1 MPPMAESNLSGGNI
15 VGSMVRIGSNLLA
28 VVAGVVVL
36 GGCGG
41 GSSVDSAAEPSGATP
56 SMTASRAI
64 STTAEPASCP
74 ALSADPLVT
83 KELKT
88 ALAATH
94 LPVGACLESVDVV
107 GDPRR
112 LDEMVFLITLDVPTA
127 ATPDDLRPIAT
138 DIAHVWKESE
148 LGQRTAEL
156 GITNWG
162 YAGAKYMEYLMDNEF
177 RNHPWNGT
185 PSREAE
191 LAIWTVTAKG

>member
-1 MPPMAESNLSGGNI
+1 MTESNLSGGNM
-15 VGSMVRIGSNLLA
+15 VGSMVRTGSSLLA
-28 VVAGVVVL
+28 VVAGVAVL
-36 GGCGG
+36 AGCGG
-41 GSSVDSAAEPSGATP
+41 GNSVDSAAEPSGA
-56 SMTASRAI
+56 MTSRAT

-94 LPVGACLESVDVV
+94 RPVGACLNSVDVV
-107 GDPRR
+107 GDPSR

-156 GITNWG
+156 DITNWG
-162 YAGAKYMEYLMDNEF
+162 YAGAKYMEYLMDNDF

-191 LAIWTVTAKG
+191 LEIWTVTAKG

>member
-1 MPPMAESNLSGGNI
+1 M
-15 VGSMVRIGSNLLA
+15 VGSMVRIGSSLLA
-28 VVAGVVVL
+28 VVAGVAVL

-56 SMTASRAI
+56 SSAT
-64 STTAEPASCP
+64 STTAKPASCP

-83 KELKT
+83 DELKT

-94 LPVGACLESVDVV
+94 LPVGGCLNSVDVV
-107 GDPRR
+107 GDPSR

-138 DIAHVWKESE
+138 GIAHVWKKSE

-156 GITNWG
+156 DIANWG
-162 YAGAKYMEYLMDNEF
+162 YAGAKYMEYLVDNEF
-177 RNHPWNGT
+177 RSHPWDGM

>member
-1 MPPMAESNLSGGNI
+1 MAESNLSGGNM
-15 VGSMVRIGSNLLA
+15 VGSMVRTGSSLLA
-28 VVAGVVVL
+28 VVVGVAVL
-36 GGCGG
+36 AACDR
-41 GSSVDSAAEPSGATP
+41 GSSVDSVAEPSGAT
-56 SMTASRAI
+56 T
-64 STTAEPASCP
+64 STTAKPASCP

-94 LPVGACLESVDVV
+94 LPEGACLNSVDVV
-107 GDPRR
+107 GDPSR
-112 LDEMVFLITLDVPTA
+112 LDDMVFLITLDVPTA

-138 DIAHVWKESE
+138 DIAHVWKQSE
-148 LGQRTAEL
+148 LGHRTAEL
-156 GITNWG
+156 DITNWG
-162 YAGAKYMEYLMDNEF
+162 YAGAKYMEYLRDDGF

>member
-1 MPPMAESNLSGGNI
+1 M
-15 VGSMVRIGSNLLA
+15 VGLMVRIGSSLLA
-28 VVAGVVVL
+28 AVAGVAVL
-36 GGCGG
+36 GGCGSG
-41 GSSVDSAAEPSGATP
+41 TSVDSAAEPTDATT
-56 SMTASRAI
+56 STTT
-64 STTAEPASCP
+64 STTAKPASCP

-94 LPVGACLESVDVV
+94 LPVGACLHSVDVV
-107 GDPRR
+107 GDPNR
-112 LDEMVFLITLDVPTA
+112 LGEMVFLITLQVPTA

-162 YAGAKYMEYLMDNEF
+162 YAGAKYMDYLMDNRF
-177 RNHPWNGT
+177 RTHPWNGT

>member
-1 MPPMAESNLSGGNI
+1 MAESNLSGGNI

-41 GSSVDSAAEPSGATP
+41 GDSVDSAAEPSGATP
-56 SMTASRAI
+56 STTASRAT

-83 KELKT
+83 NELKT

-94 LPVGACLESVDVV
+94 LPVGACLESVNVV
-107 GDPRR
+107 GDPSR
-112 LDEMVFLITLDVPTA
+112 LDELVFLITLDAPTA

-156 GITNWG
+156 DITNWG

>member
-1 MPPMAESNLSGGNI
+1 MAESNLSGGNM
-15 VGSMVRIGSNLLA
+15 VGSMVRTGSGLLA
-28 VVAGVVVL
+28 VVAGVAML
-36 GGCGG
+36 TGCSWGN
-41 GSSVDSAAEPSGATP
+41 SVDSAAEPSGATT
-56 SMTASRAI
+56 STTT
-64 STTAEPASCP
+64 STTAKPASCP
-74 ALSADPLVT
+74 ALSADPMVT

-94 LPVGACLESVDVV
+94 LPGGACLNSVDVV
-107 GDPRR
+107 GYPDR
-112 LDEMVFLITLDVPTA
+112 LDEIRFLITLDVPTA

-156 GITNWG
+156 DITNWG
-162 YAGAKYMEYLMDNEF
+162 YAGAKYMEYLRDTGF

-191 LAIWTVTAKG
+191 LAIWTVTAEG